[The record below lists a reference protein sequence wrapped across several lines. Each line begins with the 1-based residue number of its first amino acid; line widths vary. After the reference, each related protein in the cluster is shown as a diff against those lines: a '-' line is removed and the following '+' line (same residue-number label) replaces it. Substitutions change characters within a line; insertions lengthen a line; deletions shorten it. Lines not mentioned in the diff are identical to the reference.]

1 MPEEPRRAGRRGR
14 PWGPLQGGT
23 AEINELARLLRHR
36 LDAAGVTLGELYD
49 QLTPDHFSI
58 GHAPPARSTLARRL
72 SGDGL
77 ERDWEIVEAII
88 DVTSNTAAEI
98 EVARRQAQQLWE
110 AARRNPAPAPPDA
123 DATTKAAAGD
133 EVDAPAAAPVS
144 FQGATFHGDVHITN
158 NHYTGEETRQQQ
170 PDGEALIEAQ
180 RQVIDLQRELLAS
193 HRRLLEVAD
202 RLNHSHLALAT
213 VMRVLDEA
221 PSSRVVDGLRR
232 EVAEA
237 LQQSAPEEAASALE
251 ALHRT
256 GEQPA
261 GPGS

>member
-1 MPEEPRRAGRRGR
+1 M
-14 PWGPLQGGT
+14 T
-23 AEINELARLLRHR
+23 LRKR
-36 LDAAGVTLGELYD
+36 LDDAGVTLGELYD
-49 QLTPDHFSI
+49 RLTPEHFTM
-58 GHAPPARSTLARRL
+58 GNPPARSTLARRL

-88 DVTSNTAAEI
+88 DVTSDTAAEI
-98 EVARRQAQQLWE
+98 EVALRHAQQLWE
-110 AARRNPAPAPPDA
+110 AARRNPAPEPPVEA
-123 DATTKAAAGD
+123 ATTEAAAGD
-133 EVDAPAAAPVS
+133 EADAPVEAPTAAPVS
-144 FQGATFHGDVHITN
+144 FKGATFHGDVHITN

-170 PDGEALIEAQ
+170 LPPDGAALIEAQ
-180 RQVIDLQRELLAS
+180 QQVIDLQRELLAS
-193 HRRLLEVAD
+193 HRRILELAD
-202 RLNHSHLALAT
+202 RLSRSHRALAT

-221 PSSRVVDGLRR
+221 PSGRVVDGLRR